1 MGDPTGPGNQ
11 EDSEMIPALVQ
22 SEVKGGHAQYKQV
35 AQILSTAPMILT
47 YGGEFITVI
56 QTVL

>member
-1 MGDPTGPGNQ
+1 
-11 EDSEMIPALVQ
+11 MIPASVQ